1 MGGCICSQNQTKNSE
16 IKTGKIDEPCFEEKK
31 LCKVGLDVDVEED
44 TNINSREDNFPEP
57 MYHSEVNNDKIAN
70 NNEEKIL
77 KNDEQNCNAESNA
90 NKNSNAISINT
101 NKMSIPIYEIIK
113 EKECDGDNKGLKMSN
128 NAMSYSNSFV
138 GSKSERDNKDNK
150 DNKDKETKI
159 KKKKKK
165 NFSDE
170 IFEIINNFREYPH
183 LYIPKLKEFYEFIV
197 EKKGK
202 SILNKKGYPKIAL
215 NKGKFAIDNVIKILE
230 DLEPMNRL
238 EYNTLLEIP
247 ISENPDDW
255 TSYNK
260 ILDDKTKE
268 LLDNKTIKYNMFCFH
283 FDLSITDPEFS
294 LLIQLLDDTGFD
306 GFRRNHFCDPEMK
319 YIAITSK
326 LINLVPDSV
335 NVSSI
340 GTGNLDKE
348 VKKTKD
354 KKFCSYFCFAK

>member
-16 IKTGKIDEPCFEEKK
+16 IKTGKIEEPSLDDKR
-31 LCKVGLDVDVEED
+31 LCKFGLEVVNEED
-44 TNINSREDNFPEP
+44 TNINSREDNFHEP
-57 MYHSEVNNDKIAN
+57 MYHSKVNDDKIAN
-70 NNEEKIL
+70 NNEENIKEDEKIH
-77 KNDEQNCNAESNA
+77 NAESNF
-90 NKNSNAISINT
+90 KKDNAININS

-138 GSKSERDNKDNK
+138 GSKSERDNKDTKENK
-150 DNKDKETKI
+150 EKETKL

-165 NFSDE
+165 NFSEE
-170 IFEIINNFREYPH
+170 ILEIINSFREYPH

-215 NKGKFAIDNVIKILE
+215 NKGKLAIDNVIKILE
-230 DLEPMNRL
+230 NLEPMNRL
-238 EYNTLLEIP
+238 EYNSLLEIP
-247 ISENPDDW
+247 ISDNPDDW

-268 LLDNKTIKYNMFCFH
+268 LLGNKTIKYNMFCFH

-326 LINLVPDSV
+326 LVNLVPDSA

-340 GTGNLDKE
+340 GTGNLEKDA
-348 VKKTKD
+348 KKPKD